1 MEPLTTAQ
9 QDILDNLGDSEA
21 DESFPDNWD
30 KEFQRSILSML
41 LAEKH
46 FLLQSR
52 DKILPRYFVDKA
64 QRLICELLFDFYDEY
79 NNAPA
84 KKYLS
89 HEITLRVDD
98 EAKRVYFLA
107 ELNVLTDYF
116 YPGLETRDYLQD
128 NIVNFAQTQKIK
140 VAFKDSMKVM
150 KDYGVRSSE
159 TWDKVGVLLRDALL
173 LEQNFDMGLDYFLD
187 PSARYDEMEVESEL
201 GERFITRFPSVD
213 DELTGG
219 IGRGEIAAVV
229 SASGVGKCFGLNTL
243 VLMYD
248 GTIKM
253 VQNIK
258 VGDLLMGDDST
269 PRKVLKTHTGT
280 DDLYDIVPV
289 KGDKYTVNSRHTL
302 VLKTGSK
309 RSSELSNSY
318 HVGNSVFQIEVNEY
332 LKQNKWFKTFTKGYR
347 AESNWANKKVKV
359 DPYFLGIWLGDGTSR
374 YPEVTT
380 ADPEVV
386 ESLEA
391 EAASRNL
398 VLNLKEQRE
407 GCAIYSITS
416 GGHNGPYANSLIND
430 LRHYNLIQN
439 KHVPNIYKANDRNT
453 RLQILAGLLDSDG
466 SKSNNCFDFINKN
479 KTLAEDVTF
488 IARSLGLAAYMKSS
502 KKKSQNGVWGN
513 YWRVTIS
520 GDTNDIPVRI
530 VRKKCHKRKQVKNV
544 LVTGITINY
553 VGKGEYY
560 GFETDGNH
568 RFLLGDF
575 TVVHNSVF
583 LANVATWNVLR
594 GKKVLYLS
602 TEMKQNK
609 VAMRIDSIMTGI
621 SIKDLVHE
629 REQVIARLKRT
640 VKDKDNKHLFM
651 LKRFASK
658 SADINTFRSYYS
670 QVQMHGFIPD
680 LVIVD
685 YVGEMKD
692 YADLPKHESRER
704 MVGDLTR
711 WCGEEDFALFTA
723 LQPNRTGKEV
733 SRSGYIDDDH
743 FGDSYG
749 QIRPLDACWS
759 LNQNDNENA
768 LGLMR
773 GYVIK
778 HRDGTAHYPFYVH
791 CDGKYG
797 NCTLRMSE
805 ISKDSYMKA
814 LNEKKEYTSAH
825 TEIPPMIGTTGP
837 QEIDLDDLK

>member
-1 MEPLTTAQ
+1 VEPLTTAQ

-187 PSARYDEMEVESEL
+187 PSARYDEMESEIES
-201 GERFITRFPSVD
+201 GERFVTRFPSVD
-213 DELTGG
+213 DELAGG

-229 SASGVGKCFGLNTL
+229 SASGVGK
-243 VLMYD
+243 
-248 GTIKM
+248 
-253 VQNIK
+253 
-258 VGDLLMGDDST
+258 
-269 PRKVLKTHTGT
+269 
-280 DDLYDIVPV
+280 
-289 KGDKYTVNSRHTL
+289 
-302 VLKTGSK
+302 
-309 RSSELSNSY
+309 
-318 HVGNSVFQIEVNEY
+318 
-332 LKQNKWFKTFTKGYR
+332 
-347 AESNWANKKVKV
+347 
-359 DPYFLGIWLGDGTSR
+359 
-374 YPEVTT
+374 
-380 ADPEVV
+380 
-386 ESLEA
+386 
-391 EAASRNL
+391 
-398 VLNLKEQRE
+398 
-407 GCAIYSITS
+407 
-416 GGHNGPYANSLIND
+416 
-430 LRHYNLIQN
+430 
-439 KHVPNIYKANDRNT
+439 
-453 RLQILAGLLDSDG
+453 
-466 SKSNNCFDFINKN
+466 
-479 KTLAEDVTF
+479 
-488 IARSLGLAAYMKSS
+488 
-502 KKKSQNGVWGN
+502 
-513 YWRVTIS
+513 
-520 GDTNDIPVRI
+520 
-530 VRKKCHKRKQVKNV
+530 
-544 LVTGITINY
+544 
-553 VGKGEYY
+553 
-560 GFETDGNH
+560 
-568 RFLLGDF
+568 
-575 TVVHNSVF
+575 SVF

-640 VKDKDNKHLFM
+640 VRDKDNKQLFM

-692 YADLPKHESRER
+692 YADLPKYESRER

-723 LQPNRTGKEV
+723 LQPNRSGKEV
-733 SRSGYIDDDH
+733 SRTGYIDDDH
-743 FGDSYG
+743 FGDAYG

-759 LNQNDNENA
+759 LNQSDNENA

-814 LNEKKEYTSAH
+814 LNEKREYTSAH